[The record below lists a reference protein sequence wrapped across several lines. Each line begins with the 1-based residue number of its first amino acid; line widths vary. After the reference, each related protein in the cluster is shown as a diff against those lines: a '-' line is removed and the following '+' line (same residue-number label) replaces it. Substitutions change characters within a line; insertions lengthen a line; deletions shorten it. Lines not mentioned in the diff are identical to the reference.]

1 MAARPGRRTQADR
14 TATTRAGLLAAAFDC
29 LVERGYSGTT
39 TTEVTRRAGVSLG
52 ALLHHFPTKADL
64 LAAAV
69 GHVMARRQD
78 EFRKAMADVEPG
90 ADRLESAIDVLWS
103 AFEGPTFQAWVE
115 LWVGARTDPDLAD
128 ALRVVDAE
136 FERGSQEIFAEL
148 FPPAEYPDARFLQF
162 GMRFA
167 MSLMDGVALRGLVV
181 QPVDDEPIESLKI
194 IARQFMGGAPTSP
207 KEPT

>member
-1 MAARPGRRTQADR
+1 VTSRPARRTQAER
-14 TATTRAGLLAAAFDC
+14 SATTRAVLLAATFDS
-29 LVERGYSGTT
+29 LVEHGFSGTT

-69 GHVMARRQD
+69 GHVMQRRQD
-78 EFRKAMADVEPG
+78 EFRKAVTEIDPG
-90 ADRLESAIDVLWS
+90 VDRLDAVIDLLWS
-103 AFEGPTFQAWVE
+103 AVDGPTFQAWVE

-128 ALRVVDAE
+128 ALRGIDAE
-136 FERGSQEIFAEL
+136 FERGSLEIFAEL
-148 FPPAEYPDARFLQF
+148 FGPDDYPDARFLQF

-181 QPVDDEPIESLKI
+181 QPVDTTPIELLKT
-194 IARQFMGGAPTSP
+194 IARERIDRADD
-207 KEPT
+207 K